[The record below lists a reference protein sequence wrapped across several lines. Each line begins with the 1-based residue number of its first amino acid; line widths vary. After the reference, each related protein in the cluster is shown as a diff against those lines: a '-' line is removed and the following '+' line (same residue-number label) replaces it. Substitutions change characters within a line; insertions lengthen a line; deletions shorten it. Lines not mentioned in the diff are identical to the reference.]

1 MPKQVGDVI
10 YLDSADSS
18 GVETEYETIFFKVNG
33 APHIK
38 RRKLYKVRYPR
49 SLPRWMV
56 EKEKEEEK
64 EDPKSSNHGKIVESD
79 PVQPKIANVTLKK
92 EPVVKMKHVNA

>member
-10 YLDSADSS
+10 YLESADSS
-18 GVETEYETIFFKVNG
+18 GVETEYETIIYKVDG

-49 SLPRWMV
+49 ILPKWMV
-56 EKEKEEEK
+56 DVEKEEEK
-64 EDPKSSNHGKIVESD
+64 EEEKSSKDSKTVESD
-79 PVQPKIANVTLKK
+79 PAEPKISNLSLKK
-92 EPVVKMKHVNA
+92 QAAVEIKNGNA